1 VMLLLLGE
9 MVCRMNLC
17 VYVDPINLLVALMA
31 VFNQSIHKW
40 ALPLVGLL
48 VGFTYL
54 ALPIELPYVDYT
66 SARSRVSN
74 IDGRIFTFG
83 YTLRDLGNR
92 NPENSAALIPGQ
104 CRMIWMRLA

>member
-1 VMLLLLGE
+1 MMLLLLGE

-66 SARSRVSN
+66 SAWSRGSN
-74 IDGRIFTFG
+74 IDGRMFTFG
-83 YTLRDLGNR
+83 YTLRDLGNQ
-92 NPENSAALIPGQ
+92 NPENSAALIPGL